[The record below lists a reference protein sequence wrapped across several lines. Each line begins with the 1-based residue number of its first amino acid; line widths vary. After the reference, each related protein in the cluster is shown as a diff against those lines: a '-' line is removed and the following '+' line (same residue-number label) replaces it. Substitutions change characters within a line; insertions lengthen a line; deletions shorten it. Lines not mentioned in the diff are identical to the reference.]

1 MAGHREPGQQSFF
14 LVDDREVV
22 LTTAHDVACD
32 GGGGALGHPIE
43 YMTLGKVGVVVCK
56 YCGRRYVH
64 VDHAEAA
71 AIRANGTPYAPPA
84 AA

>member
-1 MAGHREPGQQSFF
+1 MADRRAADETFY

-22 LTTAHDVACD
+22 ITPHDHVACD

-43 YMTLGKVGVVVCK
+43 YMTLGEKGEVICK
-56 YCGRRYVH
+56 YCGRRYLA
-64 VDHAEAA
+64 VDHPEADTV
-71 AIRANGTPYAPPA
+71 RREGTPYNPSA